1 MFIYINE
8 DGYLPQTVIPIN
20 RNELFEK
27 IKNMEDTK
35 ESEKLEELFKIEEN
49 EKKVIEELNR
59 INDNTFTNFK
69 FFYSDLELQK
79 LIKADRIKNID
90 LGDDLITLDEIQAYP
105 GFVDS
110 LRQEKFKE
118 FIEQLEREKERIE
131 AELKAIEE
139 EKYYYASFG
148 SDIGEKVEKELKEKG
163 ILYYKAMDKNED
175 NIYIK
180 ISAEDKQTLKN
191 IVKNVTINKSME
203 MER

>member
-1 MFIYINE
+1 MFIYLNE

-20 RNELFEK
+20 RNELLEK
-27 IKNMEDTK
+27 IKNMEDIK
-35 ESEKLEELFKIEEN
+35 KSEKLEELFKVEEN
-49 EKKVIEELNR
+49 EKKVIDELNR

-110 LRQEKFKE
+110 LRQEKLKE
-118 FIEQLEREKERIE
+118 FTDQLEREKERKE
-131 AELKAIEE
+131 SELKEIEE

-148 SDIGEKVEKELKEKG
+148 SNIGEKVEKELNVKG
-163 ILYYKAMDKNED
+163 IPYYNATDKNED
-175 NIYIK
+175 KIYIK
-180 ISAEDKQTLKN
+180 ISIQDKEVLKN
-191 IVKNVTINKSME
+191 IVKNITIDKNI
-203 MER
+203 ER